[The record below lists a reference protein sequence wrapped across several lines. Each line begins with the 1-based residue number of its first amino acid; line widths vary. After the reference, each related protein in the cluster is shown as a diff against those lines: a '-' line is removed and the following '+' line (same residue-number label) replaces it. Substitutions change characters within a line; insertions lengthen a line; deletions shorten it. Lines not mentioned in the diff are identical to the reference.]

1 MKTRRDFV
9 TNSSSAS
16 YIICFARI
24 SDKKKAK
31 EIIDKHDI
39 EIMNADDVRHQMTYG
54 ELGADWAGACIW
66 GVDKILNDNPD
77 SEFVVIEG
85 YNDADYDDDGEPE
98 YNYDFDEDK
107 IIADITEA
115 NGFTNIEIA
124 EGEGRNG

>member
-39 EIMNADDVRHQMTYG
+39 EILNADDVRHQMTYG

-107 IIADITEA
+107 IKDIEQY
-115 NGFTNIEIA
+115 FK
-124 EGEGRNG
+124 

>member
-39 EIMNADDVRHQMTYG
+39 EILNADDVRHQMTYG

-107 IIADITEA
+107 IITDITEA
-115 NGFTNIEIA
+115 NGFTNIEVA

>member
-39 EIMNADDVRHQMTYG
+39 EILNADDVRHQMTYG

-77 SEFVVIEG
+77 DKFIVIEG
-85 YNDADYDDDGEPE
+85 YNNADYDDDGEPE
-98 YNYDFDEDK
+98 YNYNFDEDK
-107 IIADITEA
+107 IITDITEA
-115 NGFTNIEIA
+115 NGFTNIEVA
-124 EGEGRNG
+124 EGEGRDG

>member
-39 EIMNADDVRHQMTYG
+39 EILNADDVRHQMTYG

-107 IIADITEA
+107 IITDITES
-115 NGFTNIEIA
+115 NGFTNIEVA

>member
-39 EIMNADDVRHQMTYG
+39 EILNADDVRHQMTYG

-77 SEFVVIEG
+77 DKFIVIEG
-85 YNDADYDDDGEPE
+85 YNNADYDDDGEPE

-107 IIADITEA
+107 IITDITEA
-115 NGFTNIEIA
+115 NGFTNIEVA
-124 EGEGRNG
+124 EGEGRDG

>member
-1 MKTRRDFV
+1 MKFRKDFV

-31 EIIDKHDI
+31 EIIDKYDI
-39 EIMNADDVRHQMTYG
+39 EILNADDVRHQMAYG

-77 SEFVVIEG
+77 DEFIVIEG

-107 IIADITEA
+107 IITDITEA
-115 NGFTNIEIA
+115 NGFTNIEVA

>member
-39 EIMNADDVRHQMTYG
+39 EILNADDVRHQMTCG

-77 SEFVVIEG
+77 GEFVVIEG

-107 IIADITEA
+107 IITDITEA
-115 NGFTNIEIA
+115 NGFTNIEVA

>member
-39 EIMNADDVRHQMTYG
+39 EILNADDVRHQMTYG

-77 SEFVVIEG
+77 DEFIVIEG
-85 YNDADYDDDGEPE
+85 YNNADYDDDGEPE

-107 IIADITEA
+107 IITDITEA
-115 NGFTNIEIA
+115 NGFTNIEVA
-124 EGEGRNG
+124 EGEGRDG